1 MSVHD
6 KARPFLCRFGCGA
19 ATSDKGNRK
28 KHEVT
33 KHGKSFEEVNNEEE
47 IKFAWTDYNHLG
59 TGQL

>member
-33 KHGKSFEEVNNEEE
+33 KHGKASEEVNKEET
-47 IKFAWTDYNHLG
+47 KFAWTNYDNLG
-59 TGQL
+59 GNQW